1 MMWNINS
8 RSARGVLA
16 LAAAACILGGAATAR
31 ASLPVRQRPLSDFLS
46 TQGTTNIFIP
56 PVPDFIGWGDNPP
69 HQFASVDY
77 AGLAAAWLLT
87 NGGPNLG
94 TQVSGNVTDRP
105 LSDGRSLVS
114 VVLHT
119 TNANSWVVNNPGDF
133 ANDPLQFGY
142 RAQDILANSALSPA
156 LSSCT
161 FSVSFKNTAPGAP
174 LPDLVN
180 AFILGNAAPGQELRT
195 LAFRSE
201 GDGPLHA
208 AFGVA
213 EGTPG
218 HLTVSQTGLL
228 MTGFHGA
235 TNDAFPVE
243 RVDLHPLQP

>member
-1 MMWNINS
+1 MS
-8 RSARGVLA
+8 SQLRVP
-16 LAAAACILGGAATAR
+16 TAR
-31 ASLPVRQRPLSDFLS
+31 LVSRMAAVICLLTLAGSASASMPARVRPLSDFTS

-77 AGLAAAWLLT
+77 AGLAAAWLVA

-94 TQVSGNVTDRP
+94 TQVQGNVIERP
-105 LSDGRSLVS
+105 LSDGRALVS
-114 VVLHT
+114 VVLRT
-119 TNANSWVVNNPGDF
+119 TGANSWVSPNPGDF

-142 RAQDILANSALSPA
+142 RAQDILANSSLSPA
-156 LSSCT
+156 LSNCT
-161 FSVSFKNTAPGAP
+161 LNVTFKNTAPGAP

-180 AFILGNAAPGQELRT
+180 AFILGNTAPGQELRT
-195 LAFRSE
+195 LSFRSD

-218 HLTVSQTGLL
+218 HLTVTETGLF

-235 TNDAFPVE
+235 TSDAFPVE
-243 RVDLHPLQP
+243 RVDLHPLGQ